1 MVLTL
6 QNGFF
11 RRSIRGSFKAC
22 KTLLQERPDG
32 GEMMLGYGCDGPR
45 TAQRGHGP
53 DGQGIILDSLLGVT
67 GGSTRNQRGR
77 S

>member
-11 RRSIRGSFKAC
+11 RRSIRGSFKAY
-22 KTLLQERPDG
+22 KALLQERPDG
-32 GEMMLGYGCDGPR
+32 EEMILGYGYVGQR

-53 DGQGIILDSLLGVT
+53 DGQGIMLDSLLGVT
-67 GGSTRNQRGR
+67 GGCTRNQRGR